1 MFILVATT
9 LATASLTSFFI
20 TYMKDKVADVCMTL
34 NGGLAG
40 LVSITTGYANVS
52 PVGTVVIGFNSG
64 RLLVFS
70 VTFLE
75 K

>member
-1 MFILVATT
+1 
-9 LATASLTSFFI
+9 
-20 TYMKDKVADVCMTL
+20 MKDKVADVCMTL